1 MIRHIR
7 GTVHAVD
14 VGAMVI
20 DVGGVGFLIACTP
33 ATAASVRVGESVEVL
48 TALVVREDG
57 WSIYGF
63 LDADERDLFDV
74 VQTVTGIGPRIALT
88 LLATLTPNELRRA
101 VGTDDVTTLTKV
113 PGIGKKG
120 AQRMVVELKDRVGV
134 VGVGA
139 ESPGIDLS
147 GWRGSVKAGLVSLG
161 WSSAMAD
168 DAVAALPEPVGEPDV
183 AALLKAALVQLDR
196 R

>member
-14 VGAMVI
+14 TGAMVI

-33 ATAASVRVGESVEVL
+33 ATAATVRVGESVEVL

-57 WSIYGF
+57 WSLFGF
-63 LDADERDLFDV
+63 LDPDERDVFDM
-74 VQTVTGIGPRIALT
+74 VQTVSGIGPRIALT

-101 VGTDDVTTLTKV
+101 VGTDDVATLTKV

-120 AQRMVVELKDRVGV
+120 AQRMVVELKDRVGI
-134 VGVGA
+134 VGTSA
-139 ESPGIDLS
+139 ESPGVDLA

-168 DAVAALPEPVGEPDV
+168 DAVAALAEPSGEPDV